1 MLELEGWELVGNC
14 CIMLALVAGAILFIT
29 VNVEGCGDVETGDLA
44 NPGEGF
50 IND

>member
-14 CIMLALVAGAILFIT
+14 CIMIALVAGAILFT
-29 VNVEGCGDVETGDLA
+29 AVNVKDCIDVETGDLA